1 MFVKAIENVSRF
13 VRPICFVQRL
23 NNDELFSSTATIFFV
38 NDEGVAITCK
48 HVVNTLIGFDKL
60 KNQKLEN
67 TEIKDAI
74 VSFHNC
80 YEIINSLQYILHPTY
95 DLAIIKINGIG
106 KLYDGHC
113 IFLKDDLDIKQ
124 GKSLCRLGYAFPEF
138 NNYKINSEDKLIFTN
153 QGNTNVPIFPIDG
166 IITRLVKDQNQ
177 IYGIEMSTPGF
188 NGQSGAPLF
197 DQNGI
202 IYGMQN
208 LTKHYHLGFDI
219 INQEINIR
227 GNKKIISDYPFLN
240 LGQSIHVNII
250 KEFLKNN
257 NIHFFEE

>member
-13 VRPICFVQRL
+13 VKPICFVQRL
-23 NNDELFSSTATIFFV
+23 NNDELVSGTASIFFI

-48 HVVNTLIGFDKL
+48 HVVNTLINFDKL
-60 KNQKLEN
+60 KNKKLEN
-67 TEIKDAI
+67 TDYKDAI

-95 DLAIIKINGIG
+95 DLAIIKFDGIG

-113 IFLKDDLDIKQ
+113 TFLKDDLEIKQ

-138 NNYKINSEDKLIFTN
+138 NNYKIDSEDKLTFTN
-153 QGNTNVPIFPIDG
+153 QGNIGTPLFPIDG
-166 IITRLVKDQNQ
+166 IITRLVRDENQ
-177 IYGIEMSTPGF
+177 IFGIEISTPGF

-197 DQNGI
+197 DTKGLV
-202 IYGMQN
+202 YGMQS

-219 INQEINIR
+219 TNQEVIV
-227 GNKKIISDYPFLN
+227 GTNKKIVSNYPFIN
-240 LGQSIHVNII
+240 LGQCLHVNII
-250 KEFLKNN
+250 KDFLRNN
-257 NIHFFEE
+257 NIKFFEE